1 MRKTEAIVTDELEAK
16 AVYSRVKEA
25 VEAAERS
32 LAAIH
37 KGEEDAAEVDA
48 KGRESGSEE
57 EIEVRRR
64 ACRCAPERFLLHF
77 SWRGVATLGR
87 TA

>member
-1 MRKTEAIVTDELEAK
+1 MQEADAGAAAAMRRTEAIVTDELEAK

-37 KGEEDAAEVDA
+37 AGEEDVAEADA
-48 KGRESGSEE
+48 KAKDSGSEE
-57 EIEVRRR
+57 EGEVVRP
-64 ACRCAPERFLLHF
+64 A
-77 SWRGVATLGR
+77 RGCKWFFGAYCG
-87 TA
+87 